1 MSYVERKCCRKFLQK
16 TLCNWLQNIKN
27 VAFALKWAQQT
38 HQYFS
43 ANIVQLFVWCT
54 YSTMYCTLYTIE
66 LLYLKKTF
74 IVENTEMY
82 SHQGIKSP
90 IWIHIRL
97 RYLYHKRRKDCRY
110 ISSRFKITN
119 LFTLLLF
126 PRLVQITYQQ
136 TQNWQPAKHK
146 GENRVLKNHQLLH
159 GNLLFDSTSELQV
172 RILFLYSIYP
182 TLKEKIYNRF

>member
-1 MSYVERKCCRKFLQK
+1 MITKYKKCCICVEVSSTNSSIL
-16 TLCNWLQNIKN
+16 LCKHSPTFCLVYVLHN
-27 VAFALKWAQQT
+27 V
-38 HQYFS
+38 
-43 ANIVQLFVWCT
+43 
-54 YSTMYCTLYTIE
+54 LYTVHHRTSVSE
-66 LLYLKKTF
+66 KKTF

-159 GNLLFDSTSELQV
+159 GNLLFDSTSEL
-172 RILFLYSIYP
+172 
-182 TLKEKIYNRF
+182 